1 VAGQRGARS
10 GVSIQRVRFALAAA
24 CGPIGAADLGHLDPG
39 GLQYPGQPRTVAGGP
54 FHPGDHDGPK
64 ALGPPRG
71 VVVAGLARRE
81 FSVCQGFTGIRDDSE
96 MVAVQMGVGADDD
109 ARRCCHDGGVPSRWL
124 IASGWVTPGGA
135 RRQHIDEELP
145 GS

>member
-1 VAGQRGARS
+1 MKTAPEKSPGPFRLVAGTVS
-10 GVSIQRVRFALAAA
+10 GS
-24 CGPIGAADLGHLDPG
+24 
-39 GLQYPGQPRTVAGGP
+39 RTY
-54 FHPGDHDGPK
+54 DHDGPK
-64 ALGPPRG
+64 ALGPPHG

-109 ARRCCHDGGVPSRWL
+109 TRRCCHDGGVPSRWL